1 MDDHALERYSR
12 QVLVPGVDLGGQA
25 RLADASVLIVGCG
38 GLGALAAQYLAG
50 AGVGHLTLVDP
61 DRVELSNLPRQIAYT
76 ENDLGAYKAEA
87 LARRL
92 YAMNASLQ
100 IDSHS
105 IAFDASSGPG
115 LLHGVDAVLDGTDNH
130 EARLAID
137 AMTAPRGLP
146 WFMGAAVQMAGQ
158 NIAFSSSRSEGCYH
172 CLAPESSAEQA
183 GGCSQLGILGPVVG
197 SVALRQ
203 VLDLFGAL
211 VGVPAVPWGRLRQYD
226 FRTDAVVSV
235 ALQKRPGCGVCG
247 LGDSPP
253 NAV

>member
-12 QVLVPGVDLGGQA
+12 QVLVPGVDLEGQA

-38 GLGALAAQYLAG
+38 GLGAVAAQYLAG

-61 DRVELSNLPRQIAYT
+61 DRVEVSNLPRQIAFT
-76 ENDLGAYKAEA
+76 EDDVGAYKAEA

-92 YAMNASLQ
+92 CAMNASLQ
-100 IDSHS
+100 IDRHS
-105 IAFDASSGPG
+105 IAFDALSGPG
-115 LLHGVDAVLDGTDNH
+115 LLHSVDAVLDGTDNH
-130 EARLAID
+130 DARLAID
-137 AMTAPRGLP
+137 EMTAARELP

-158 NIAFSSSRSEGCYH
+158 NIAFSASRSEGCYH
-172 CLAPESSAEQA
+172 CLAPASPADQG
-183 GGCSQLGILGPVVG
+183 GGCAQLGILGPVVG

-211 VGVPAVPWGRLRQYD
+211 IGVPAVPWGRLRQYD
-226 FRTDAVVSV
+226 FRTDTAVSL

-247 LGDSPP
+247 SGDSPS